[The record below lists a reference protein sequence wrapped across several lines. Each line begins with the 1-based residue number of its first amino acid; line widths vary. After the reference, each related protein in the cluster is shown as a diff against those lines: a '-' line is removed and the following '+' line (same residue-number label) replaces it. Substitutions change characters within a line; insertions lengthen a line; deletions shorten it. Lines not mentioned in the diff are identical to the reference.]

1 MRNFD
6 REKCRQNILN
16 NRFDSITCVYHLC
29 LKKYILEG
37 NNSVSDL
44 TSDLFEQFLKTDH
57 LRINKA
63 NSKKENKVERS
74 YRQVEIYKTKT
85 QTSLRSNR
93 SYINN
98 DDISNKKNDKLK
110 KNKSKKEI
118 GKKSQKNLNYIPII
132 KSE

>member
-1 MRNFD
+1 MKIFQIRLSNFD

-57 LRINKA
+57 LRIHKA
-63 NSKKENKVERS
+63 NRKKK
-74 YRQVEIYKTKT
+74 I
-85 QTSLRSNR
+85 
-93 SYINN
+93 
-98 DDISNKKNDKLK
+98 KLK
-110 KNKSKKEI
+110 DLIDKWK
-118 GKKSQKNLNYIPII
+118 YI
-132 KSE
+132 KLKHKLV

>member
-1 MRNFD
+1 M
-6 REKCRQNILN
+6 
-16 NRFDSITCVYHLC
+16 
-29 LKKYILEG
+29 
-37 NNSVSDL
+37 
-44 TSDLFEQFLKTDH
+44 
-57 LRINKA
+57 
-63 NSKKENKVERS
+63 
-74 YRQVEIYKTKT
+74 EIYKTKT

-98 DDISNKKNDKLK
+98 DDISTKKNDKLK